1 MINFSITLL
10 GRLHKSVCE
19 NRNVATIATHDF
31 SKVTRFNI
39 SNYSSLTKKGISPP
53 SQNTEQQIR
62 SMRYL
67 FRKPHFQ
74 LSCSPHLVLSAHCS
88 LLMIFIVG
96 PIGCRPNRGFH
107 LLHLLHLHHP
117 AVSRL
122 SINSHIQAI
131 SALPPTYHTSPERG
145 HYQGSSGDD
154 KDKDKDTHKDKYE
167 DKDKD
172 RRKSS
177 CIYKFRYSVQQ

>member
-1 MINFSITLL
+1 MCPPTFGSILVPVD
-10 GRLHKSVCE
+10 SSSQC
-19 NRNVATIATHDF
+19 
-31 SKVTRFNI
+31 NI
-39 SNYSSLTKKGISPP
+39 VDSPILFQP
-53 SQNTEQQIR
+53 QHVGCDNHSQAA
-62 SMRYL
+62 YL
-67 FRKPHFQ
+67 
-74 LSCSPHLVLSAHCS
+74 
-88 LLMIFIVG
+88 IFVIVG

-107 LLHLLHLHHP
+107 LLHLHLHLHHP

-154 KDKDKDTHKDKYE
+154 KDNNKDTHKDKYE

>member
-1 MINFSITLL
+1 MMLVCLGEDKGLHVTQRGGKQKSKTVALLSPRLLLFSRQQRAVLL
-10 GRLHKSVCE
+10 
-19 NRNVATIATHDF
+19 
-31 SKVTRFNI
+31 
-39 SNYSSLTKKGISPP
+39 
-53 SQNTEQQIR
+53 
-62 SMRYL
+62 
-67 FRKPHFQ
+67 
-74 LSCSPHLVLSAHCS
+74 
-88 LLMIFIVG
+88 IVG

-107 LLHLLHLHHP
+107 HHLHP

-154 KDKDKDTHKDKYE
+154 KDNNKDTHKDKYE

>member
-1 MINFSITLL
+1 MEL
-10 GRLHKSVCE
+10 
-19 NRNVATIATHDF
+19 
-31 SKVTRFNI
+31 
-39 SNYSSLTKKGISPP
+39 
-53 SQNTEQQIR
+53 
-62 SMRYL
+62 
-67 FRKPHFQ
+67 
-74 LSCSPHLVLSAHCS
+74 
-88 LLMIFIVG
+88 IVG

-107 LLHLLHLHHP
+107 HHLHLHLHLHHHP

-154 KDKDKDTHKDKYE
+154 KDNDKDTHKDKYE

-172 RRKSS
+172 RTFFNVILKYVKAEMGSVTVSGGVRLSGGKSFVNTK
-177 CIYKFRYSVQQ
+177 IVTLDFGAG